1 MSLVSSLRSLISVFF
16 RRAHI
21 DREMEEELRLHIEN
35 RADDLEKL
43 GFSHSDAVRQ
53 ARIEFG
59 GPERFK
65 EEIRDELGG
74 RWLETLWTDLRYSIR
89 MLRKSPVF
97 TAVAL
102 LTLTLGIGANTAIFT
117 VVQGVILAPLPFP
130 EPDRLVLIRQN
141 NLKLHHALS
150 LSYPDFLDLQSQADS
165 FQRMAAFAWE
175 NFNLTR
181 PGTPEHIYGKR
192 VSAGFFATLG
202 INLAVGREFSTQEDI
217 NGGAPVVILGNQLW
231 RIRFHGSDTAI
242 GQTVTLEGVDYT
254 VVGVAPEGFRLGLD
268 ADIYVPVGQ
277 GNPLLYTDR
286 TIPLVYCVARLK
298 PQRNVA
304 QAQNEMSILQ
314 TNLDRLYPGA
324 DRGVEAQ
331 VAPLKQELVRYVSA
345 TLLMLWGAVGIVL
358 LIACANVANLLLARS
373 VARNREFAIRTALG
387 AKRSRIVRQL
397 LTESVLLSLSGG
409 ALGLLAAKWGT
420 SAALSIGSQALPRS
434 EDIRVNGFVLLFAVG
449 ISLIV
454 GILFGMAP
462 ALQISRA
469 DLQSA
474 MKEGRRGS
482 TTSRNRTQSSLV
494 IAQMALTLV
503 LLASAGLLFR
513 TIRHLWQV
521 NPGFD
526 TKNLMTFKVGI
537 SPLLVKSPSA
547 KRVAY
552 QELVERIRHVP
563 GVQAADLT
571 VLVPLSEAGNIG
583 PFVVGSGQPE
593 FVAEAPRALFYWTGP
608 DYLHAMGI
616 PLLRGRFLTTEDTTK
631 SQPVVV
637 IDEVLAQSYFPNK
650 DPIGQTLTIPHWRT
664 VTVVGEVRHV
674 SHWDLGKF
682 DQHVENQI
690 YASLYQL
697 PDEWISNFYE
707 DLTVVARA
715 NLPVATVLPSIRAT
729 IYGVSNDQP
738 VYDVRTMQ
746 ELVSQSMALQR
757 FPMVLLGAFAG
768 LALFLA
774 SIGIYGVMSHSVNQR
789 LHEIGIRIALGAERR
804 NIFRMLVGQG
814 LRLALVG
821 LAIGTASGLILARL
835 ISNFSHLLYG
845 VSANDP
851 LTFIVVSLLLL
862 TVAVLACYIPARR
875 AMSVDPL
882 ITLRYE

>member
-1 MSLVSSLRSLISVFF
+1 
-16 RRAHI
+16 
-21 DREMEEELRLHIEN
+21 
-35 RADDLEKL
+35 
-43 GFSHSDAVRQ
+43 
-53 ARIEFG
+53 
-59 GPERFK
+59 
-65 EEIRDELGG
+65 
-74 RWLETLWTDLRYSIR
+74 
-89 MLRKSPVF
+89 
-97 TAVAL
+97 
-102 LTLTLGIGANTAIFT
+102 
-117 VVQGVILAPLPFP
+117 
-130 EPDRLVLIRQN
+130 
-141 NLKLHHALS
+141 
-150 LSYPDFLDLQSQADS
+150 
-165 FQRMAAFAWE
+165 
-175 NFNLTR
+175 
-181 PGTPEHIYGKR
+181 
-192 VSAGFFATLG
+192 
-202 INLAVGREFSTQEDI
+202 
-217 NGGAPVVILGNQLW
+217 
-231 RIRFHGSDTAI
+231 
-242 GQTVTLEGVDYT
+242 
-254 VVGVAPEGFRLGLD
+254 
-268 ADIYVPVGQ
+268 
-277 GNPLLYTDR
+277 
-286 TIPLVYCVARLK
+286 
-298 PQRNVA
+298 
-304 QAQNEMSILQ
+304 
-314 TNLDRLYPGA
+314 
-324 DRGVEAQ
+324 
-331 VAPLKQELVRYVSA
+331 
-345 TLLMLWGAVGIVL
+345 
-358 LIACANVANLLLARS
+358 
-373 VARNREFAIRTALG
+373 
-387 AKRSRIVRQL
+387 
-397 LTESVLLSLSGG
+397 
-409 ALGLLAAKWGT
+409 
-420 SAALSIGSQALPRS
+420 
-434 EDIRVNGFVLLFAVG
+434 
-449 ISLIV
+449 
-454 GILFGMAP
+454 
-462 ALQISRA
+462 
-469 DLQSA
+469 
-474 MKEGRRGS
+474 
-482 TTSRNRTQSSLV
+482 
-494 IAQMALTLV
+494 MALTLV